1 MKIPAKDSL
10 SSLVKLLYA
19 IFAIVVIIFV
29 LPKAVSC
36 LLPFFF
42 AWIISMIIKPLSTVL
57 EKIVHNKR
65 VSVLVSMLVVLGII
79 FVVLYNL
86 SKAIVDE
93 IQVIYEMFSDTKDG
107 IPVFIWDILESLPR
121 NLKDTLTTAV
131 VNSDMKEI
139 AYPAIQSALPKIG
152 GAATKIPSA
161 FVFTVILLLATYFM
175 SYDEKGL
182 KEELKKFIPERGIE
196 KMRKIR
202 RIFSLAIGGYVKAQ
216 LIIMCMVF
224 TILLVGFVILDVKL
238 ALLLAFV
245 ISLIDAIPVLGT
257 GMVLN
262 PLAVVY
268 LIQGDYVR
276 AVGFV
281 CLYVV
286 VLLLR
291 NFVEPKVLSGQL
303 GIHPI
308 ITLVSMYAGLKL
320 IGVIGM
326 IIGPVLAIIIINFLK
341 TEKMEAMTDAGE

>member
-1 MKIPAKDSL
+1 MEIPAKDSL

-57 EKIVHNKR
+57 EKIVRNKR

-131 VNSDMKEI
+131 VNSDIKEI

-238 ALLLAFV
+238 ALLLAFI

-320 IGVIGM
+320 IGIMGM

-341 TEKMEAMTDAGE
+341 AEKMEAMTDAGE

>member
-19 IFAIVVIIFV
+19 IFAIIVIIFV

-42 AWIISMIIKPLSTVL
+42 AWIISMIIKPLSLVL
-57 EKIVHNKR
+57 ERIVVNKR
-65 VSVLVSMLVVLGII
+65 VSVLVSMLIVLGIM

-86 SKAIVDE
+86 SKAIVEE
-93 IQVIYEMFSDTKDG
+93 IQVIYEMLSDTKDG

-121 NLKDTLTTAV
+121 NLRNTLTDVFAD
-131 VNSDMKEI
+131 SDMKEI

-152 GAATKIPSA
+152 GAAIKIPSA
-161 FVFTVILLLATYFM
+161 FVFTVVLLLATYFM

-182 KEELKKFIPERGIE
+182 REELKKFIPERGIE
-196 KMRKIR
+196 KMRRIR

-216 LIIMCMVF
+216 LIIMCVVF
-224 TILLVGFVILDVKL
+224 TVLLVGFLILDVKL

-308 ITLVSMYAGLKL
+308 ITLVAMYAGLKL

-341 TEKMEAMTDAGE
+341 TEKMEAMTDAGK

>member
-19 IFAIVVIIFV
+19 IFAIVAIIFV

-42 AWIISMIIKPLSTVL
+42 AWIISMIIKPLSSVL

-131 VNSDMKEI
+131 VNSDIKEI